1 MTHPSQTTSATG
13 CIHHKWKRSLKYSSK
28 SHGLGFLR
36 KSYIGHD
43 KSSPY
48 LNHIVG
54 LKGKEKTRSN
64 LRKLCHKDRDN
75 PGQESLDEA
84 IYLPIDLTRSPRR
97 FHLRPRP
104 EKMTSIYPPQGSY
117 LKKRLIKAIPGDECN
132 TPSAL
137 DHQLLQTPP
146 PKRWTTHNE
155 DIFALT
161 KCYEDQTGIRHIR
174 KYPMTLHLIDLPK
187 GKRDDKGRPEQDNFD
202 ERINLPT
209 NLTKQPG
216 RFILRPRYDA
226 HSFLRMM

>member
-13 CIHHKWKRSLKYSSK
+13 CMHRKWKRSLKYSSK

-104 EKMTSIYPPQGSY
+104 ENMTSIYPPEGSY
-117 LKKRLIKAIPGDECN
+117 PKKRFIID
-132 TPSAL
+132 L
-137 DHQLLQTPP
+137 DILPP
-146 PKRWTTHNE
+146 
-155 DIFALT
+155 T
-161 KCYEDQTGIRHIR
+161 KWYEYQTGFRHIR
-174 KYPMTLHLIDLPK
+174 KYPRTLHLIDLPK
-187 GKRDDKGRPEQDNFD
+187 GKRDDKGCPEQDSFD